1 MPTKRSKQRA
11 PAVDDIALATKAMI
25 PTPDLAASIFGEA
38 LTAILA
44 EIRGIRAGE
53 IKPEGHDAASRI
65 AWLAQRAASV
75 AAEQRKAEAGELR
88 KLNPTVV
95 MVWIR
100 QQTPE
105 YRARLLREAA
115 AIDSKERRSVLG

>member
-1 MPTKRSKQRA
+1 MPTKNTKPRA
-11 PAVDDIALATKAMI
+11 NAAEAID
-25 PTPDLAASIFGEA
+25 PTSDLAASIFGEA

-44 EIRGIRAGE
+44 EIRGIRAGK
-53 IKPEGHDAASRI
+53 IRPKGHDAASRI

-88 KLNPTVV
+88 KLNATVV

-100 QQTPE
+100 QQTAE
-105 YRARLLREAA
+105 YRARLLREVA